1 VPNHP
6 ITADGPRI
14 VVSNTA
20 EFLRAVGREL
30 EDGIVSPRIFNDPEL
45 YSRELSRIFARCWC
59 FVGHESEI
67 PTPGDYVLRYI
78 GEDQFI
84 VVRDEDGQIRVL
96 YNKCTHRGSPVCR
109 VEKGNSSHFRCPYH
123 SWMFKN
129 NGEWSGAPYRKK
141 AYKKLDAAQWGLVAA
156 PHVDSV
162 HGLIFAS
169 LDPDAPTLD
178 EYLGGMRWY
187 LDVLLG
193 LNDQGMSTI
202 GEPQRWRV
210 PANWKSG
217 AENFMADAYHVPSLH
232 RSAEEVGMFPG
243 IEGGGAGP
251 QGVNRHVF
259 FDEGHGMIVNDG
271 FLPAPWHRSGFPQE
285 VADTFQLDRLTEDQR
300 QWVASHSASTF
311 LIFPNF
317 GLVRVPAS
325 PHPDAPPTVFTYLRQ
340 WQPSGPDT
348 IVNWNWTLGWNSASA
363 EFNEQA
369 YVAALSMHGPA
380 GILEQDDTVVWG
392 GAPVAGSSV
401 FARKSGM
408 RFNFQL
414 GLDDMSDYAED
425 PDWKFPGRATTSALG
440 EAPQRAF
447 YRRWLREV
455 STPDHTEPDHTNQE
469 ENA

>member
-1 VPNHP
+1 MFDHLTEPKS
-6 ITADGPRI
+6 GPRI
-14 VVSNTA
+14 QTSPATVELFRTVDQ
-20 EFLRAVGREL
+20 ELRQ
-30 EDGIVSPRIFNDPEL
+30 GIVSPEVFSDPEL
-45 YSRELSRIFARCWC
+45 YALELDRIFARCWC
-59 FVGHESEI
+59 FVAHESEI
-67 PTPGDYVLRYI
+67 PMPGDYVLRYI
-78 GEDQFI
+78 GQDQFI
-84 VVRDEDGQIRVL
+84 VVRDEDCQVRVL
-96 YNKCTHRGSPVCR
+96 FNNCTHRGSPVCR

-123 SWMFKN
+123 SWLFKN
-129 NGEWSGAPYRKK
+129 NGEWSGAPHRKK
-141 AYKKLDAAQWGLVAA
+141 AYKKLDSAKWGLASA

-169 LDPDAPTLD
+169 LDPEAPTLD

-187 LDVLLG
+187 LDALLG
-193 LNDQGMSTI
+193 LNEQGMRAI
-202 GEPQRWRV
+202 GEPHRWRV

-243 IEGGGAGP
+243 IEAGGAGP
-251 QGVNRHVF
+251 QASSRHVY
-259 FDEGHGMIVNDG
+259 FDEGHGMIINDG
-271 FLPAPWHRSGFPQE
+271 FLPPPWHRSGFPPE
-285 VADTFQLDRLTEDQR
+285 VADTFQLDRLSPDQR
-300 QWVASHSASTF
+300 QFVENHSATTF
-311 LIFPNF
+311 LIFPNL

-340 WQPSGPDT
+340 WQPHGPST
-348 IVNWNWTLGWNSASA
+348 IVNWNWTLGWNSAS
-363 EFNEQA
+363 EQFNEDA

-392 GAPVAGSSV
+392 GAPVAGRSS

-414 GLDDMSDYAED
+414 GLDGMSDYAED
-425 PDWKFPGRATTSALG
+425 PEWRFPGRATTTALG

-455 STPDHTEPDHTNQE
+455 STPDSVGRTETEQ
-469 ENA
+469 